1 MAVKA
6 SCTVTLSCYR
16 DTQSVTRYYKLQSST
31 ASAPSK
37 PTANPP
43 SGWTDSE
50 PSYTSGSTNT
60 LYFCDL
66 TVFSDGTWSYSTV
79 SKSSSYEAAKEAYN
93 KAQNAQNSVDNL
105 EIGGRNY
112 VTKRT
117 DASESLNGIA
127 IERIGDTFHIYG
139 TNTKTDANYGI
150 DVDWIYREGIL
161 DPGAT
166 YTLSLTKPL
175 STGLYLG
182 LNTRDASGT
191 SISAG
196 DASYFYGDGS
206 KTTIT
211 FTVRDD
217 SNGFANGFFGIQKT
231 CGTVDCTFKIKLE
244 KGNRATDWTPA
255 PEDIEQTLQNTETNI
270 RQTISE
276 KSSDIIKETESILL
290 KALESY
296 TETSDF
302 NTFKSTMENQLQ
314 VLSDRTTLQFTQ
326 TTQELKKVNDD
337 LQTKFNTITKY
348 FTFNVNGLVIGQVDN
363 PYKVII
369 DNDRYSMTVNDVEV
383 MWIADGKVYTPE
395 MEVTK
400 ALKIFDYLLDK
411 DGSENVNCSYVG
423 GES

>member
-93 KAQNAQNSVDNL
+93 KAQNAQNTATTANDKVDNL
-105 EIGGRNY
+105 EIGGRNLIIQRDCVPYNEYDNYNLTKDGFESTGNKVFPLFPTIFEYGEKY
-112 VTKRT
+112 VLTF
-117 DASESLNGIA
+117 DLELDGSLNLRLREYSIKP
-127 IERIGDTFHIYG
+127 
-139 TNTKTDANYGI
+139 TKWT
-150 DVDWIYREGIL
+150 L
-161 DPGAT
+161 DG
-166 YTLSLTKPL
+166 
-175 STGLYLG
+175 YLG
-182 LNTRDASGT
+182 MQYQKGYSTSGHVTLNLKAIYSDCKYMLVTFWMDSGT
-191 SISAG
+191 YI
-196 DASYFYGDGS
+196 
-206 KTTIT
+206 KVT
-211 FTVRDD
+211 
-217 SNGFANGFFGIQKT
+217 NL
-231 CGTVDCTFKIKLE
+231 KLE
-244 KGNRATDWTPA
+244 KGNKPTDWTPA
-255 PEDIEQTLQNTETNI
+255 PEDIHQEITDTETNI

-363 PYKVII
+363 PYRVII